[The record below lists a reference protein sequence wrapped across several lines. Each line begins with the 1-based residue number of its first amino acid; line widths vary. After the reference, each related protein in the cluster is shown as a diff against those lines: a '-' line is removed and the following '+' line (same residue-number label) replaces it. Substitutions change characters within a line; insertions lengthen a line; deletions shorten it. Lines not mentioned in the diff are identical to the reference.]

1 MTSHRFTRTVERAA
15 CKGILAGI
23 AAALLVVAA
32 PSVARPRSVS
42 LLQGEQ
48 AAEPAAP
55 AQQDRLMPVQ
65 RGGGV
70 SLQQATSMAQ
80 NAFPGTVA
88 GARTVQMGD
97 RTVHEIR
104 ILGQDG
110 RTVRTFRID
119 AQTGAFL

>member
-1 MTSHRFTRTVERAA
+1 MSAA
-15 CKGILAGI
+15 M
-23 AAALLVVAA
+23 LLVVDSAA
-32 PSVARPRSVS
+32 ARPRSLS
-42 LLQGEQ
+42 LQQTEQ
-48 AAEPAAP
+48 EVEPIGP
-55 AQQDRLMPVQ
+55 AQDRLIPAQ

-80 NAFPGTVA
+80 NAFPGTVV

-97 RTVHEIR
+97 RVVHEIR

-119 AQTGAFL
+119 AETGAFL

>member
-1 MTSHRFTRTVERAA
+1 MTSHRFTKKVERAA
-15 CKGILAGI
+15 CKGILAGM
-23 AAALLVVAA
+23 AAALLVVGAPAA
-32 PSVARPRSVS
+32 AQPRALP
-42 LLQGEQ
+42 LLQDEQ
-48 AAEPAAP
+48 AEPAAP
-55 AQQDRLMPVQ
+55 AQQDRLVPAQ

>member
-1 MTSHRFTRTVERAA
+1 MTSHRFTTKVERAA
-15 CKGILAGI
+15 CNGIFAAI
-23 AAALLVVAA
+23 AAALLVVGA
-32 PSVARPRSVS
+32 PSAARPRPS
-42 LLQGEQ
+42 LLQAEQ
-48 AAEPAAP
+48 AAEPAGP